1 MKVMSESNTDSNSIN
16 HIGLIS
22 FVLLILFGIIVYF
35 GRIYFP
41 ENFHPE
47 SVSFF
52 DNYWVL
58 VLGTLFIVSILALFL
73 GMLFYSISELIRVI
87 REK

>member
-47 SVSFF
+47 LVSFF